1 MTEEP
6 MAAIVI
12 LLIGGGILIFADL
25 MTADDRGGEEISDE

>member
-1 MTEEP
+1 MTEDL

-25 MTADDRGGEEISDE
+25 MMADDVKGEEISDE